1 MCWRVNM
8 WLHASNGKEW
18 TPRMERL
25 SFDFLPAVRNI
36 KCALEVV
43 CGCVCVCEIC
53 NHRLVLGENF
63 MTLHFEVGAS
73 NEKPC
78 LWWSVNFGCGNL
90 TCTEEVWG
98 WGNYLLS
105 TGFMCSLDSNSG
117 GGGDWGGGGDRWNC
131 MYLFGG
137 IVVGKFKCS
146 KIERRNSL

>member
-1 MCWRVNM
+1 
-8 WLHASNGKEW
+8 
-18 TPRMERL
+18 MERL

-78 LWWSVNFGCGNL
+78 LW
-90 TCTEEVWG
+90 
-98 WGNYLLS
+98 
-105 TGFMCSLDSNSG
+105 
-117 GGGDWGGGGDRWNC
+117 
-131 MYLFGG
+131 
-137 IVVGKFKCS
+137 
-146 KIERRNSL
+146 

>member
-1 MCWRVNM
+1 MDAKDGKTLLWFSASRQKYKMCSWSGL
-8 WLHASNGKEW
+8 W
-18 TPRMERL
+18 
-25 SFDFLPAVRNI
+25 
-36 KCALEVV
+36 
-43 CGCVCVCEIC
+43 VCVCEIC

-117 GGGDWGGGGDRWNC
+117 GGGDWGGGGTV
-131 MYLFGG
+131 G
-137 IVVGKFKCS
+137 IACIFLA
-146 KIERRNSL
+146 EL